1 MQTRG
6 RDRVVLLGFSIVLG
20 LGAGLLR
27 LDHDLQGLTLGRPA
41 AAQDSSGTPEESGP
55 TRHFKVDRPAE
66 LSDAAALTV
75 YLRILDEMVS
85 GYRMSHLDAAAAYRT
100 WRRYNK
106 TPYRSVTHG
115 ERFVNN
121 YGNSAAKAYG
131 GYEKAGDMP
140 AGAMLAKDSFAVTT
154 RGDVFLGP
162 LFLMEKMVPG
172 FNAAS
177 RDWRYSMVMPDGS
190 LFGVTQG
197 QGSERVKFCI
207 TCHESVGGD
216 SNPLFFVPEDYR
228 IKIFSVQP
236 DE

>member
-1 MQTRG
+1 MRARG
-6 RDRVVLLGFSIVLG
+6 RDRVILLGCLTVFA
-20 LGAGLLR
+20 LGAAPLPF
-27 LDHDLQGLTLGRPA
+27 DPDFQGLSLGRPA
-41 AAQDSSGTPEESGP
+41 AAQESGSTPEDSGP

-85 GYRMSHLDAAAAYRT
+85 GYRISHLDVAADYRT

-121 YGNSAAKAYG
+121 YANSAAKAYG
-131 GYEKAGDMP
+131 DYEKAGDIP
-140 AGAMLAKDSFAVTT
+140 VGAQLAKDSFAVTS

-162 LFLMEKMVPG
+162 LFLMEKMAPG

-190 LFGVTQG
+190 LFGTTQG
-197 QGSERVKFCI
+197 EGSERVRFCI
-207 TCHESVGGD
+207 TCHESVGGE

-236 DE
+236 EE